1 MVRSGFI
8 VPYDATTSPMRS
20 RRPYGSGTA
29 EGEQASSFSSTRDS
43 TLILFDTIRETL
55 PPKEE
60 EEEEKDRI
68 ESSNSR
74 PRFLLLFSFLF
85 DVSSLLSCSLDEEN
99 SFQRPVIY

>member
-1 MVRSGFI
+1 
-8 VPYDATTSPMRS
+8 MRPL
-20 RRPYGSGTA
+20 RLCALDGLTDRDFAGTA

-60 EEEEKDRI
+60 EEEKDRI

-74 PRFLLLFSFLF
+74 PRFLLLLLLFSFLF

>member
-1 MVRSGFI
+1 
-8 VPYDATTSPMRS
+8 MRPL
-20 RRPYGSGTA
+20 RLCALDGLTDRDFAGTA

>member
-1 MVRSGFI
+1 
-8 VPYDATTSPMRS
+8 MRPL
-20 RRPYGSGTA
+20 RLCALDGLTDRDFAGTA

-74 PRFLLLFSFLF
+74 PRFLLLLLLFSFLF

>member
-1 MVRSGFI
+1 
-8 VPYDATTSPMRS
+8 MRPL
-20 RRPYGSGTA
+20 RLCALDGLTDFAGTA

-60 EEEEKDRI
+60 EEEKDRI
-68 ESSNSR
+68 ESSNFY
-74 PRFLLLFSFLF
+74 PRFLLLLLFSFLF